1 LKQPVQFITRFCN
14 GISRSLL
21 VRFFILFFLFGGIIF
36 NFFIEQN
43 VHDSV
48 SEHNNAN
55 ALVIKHEQFKHL
67 IDQTGLQLLKV
78 DREISRYEHN
88 PSPEI
93 IVKIQEIEQNIQ
105 SNSARIKEEGPWY
118 VPRYLINLYT
128 HSVRNRTEMQQKFLS
143 VLRNGKPATAF
154 TDAYAKEDKYI
165 QLDFSRSE
173 RELTVELNK
182 KIEYLNQSLVKDQ
195 ASTLQLDNRWNIIS
209 LLFML
214 LIAFVVF
221 YQTTRISMLNKELS
235 AAVLQMKEAT
245 RAKDQFM
252 SNITHELRTPLNS
265 IIGYTNLLLKRHHQP
280 ENEKWIQ
287 AVNSSGTMLL
297 EIVNDVL
304 DYSKLESGYLNVSK
318 EPFQL
323 DDVLTNLKNIMSH
336 RADSKGLS
344 LIILKDQ
351 SLPGSFAGD
360 EKKLKQVLINLTG
373 NALKFTEKGSVKIEV
388 ALQQQIGEQYWLAF
402 KVTDT
407 GIGISKENLKHV
419 FERFYQVEDRYSRKY
434 SGTGL
439 GLPIVKQLVD
449 MQGGTITVNSTP
461 GVGTEFQ
468 FVLPFAKAD
477 FVPKEEP
484 NLAPVRRMLQHA
496 GKRILVVDDHEL
508 NRELLELVLKEYQC
522 RVVTA
527 ESGVEA
533 LGILQKMKFDL
544 VLMDVQMPELNG
556 METTQRIRNQLALDV
571 PVIACTA
578 FSQPQ
583 EKQMCKDAG
592 MNDYLGK
599 PIEENELLALL
610 KKYLNMDAEPKKEEA
625 FINFSKI
632 HSITGANKELT
643 DNMLS
648 RAIAQVPEEL
658 ELLQQSLQQKNYLKV
673 KEQAHSMC
681 STIALMGASAL
692 LIDQVK
698 SIQRIAATP
707 APEHKELVQ
716 LFEAVHT
723 TVQKMITELK
733 AYLAA

>member
-1 LKQPVQFITRFCN
+1 MKLPVQFITRFCN

-21 VRFFILFFLFGGIIF
+21 VRSLILFFLFGGIIF

-48 SEHNNAN
+48 SEHNTAN

-67 IDQTGLQLLKV
+67 IDQTGLELLKV
-78 DREISRYEHN
+78 DRELNQYEHT
-88 PSPEI
+88 PSQEI
-93 IVKIQEIEQNIQ
+93 LQKIQELQESIQ
-105 SNSARIKEEGPWY
+105 RNANRIKSDGPSY
-118 VPRYLINLYT
+118 VPRFLINLYT
-128 HSVRNRTEMQQKFLS
+128 HSIRNRTDMQQKYLS
-143 VLRNGKPATAF
+143 AFQNDKPAVVFA
-154 TDAYAKEDKYI
+154 DLYAKEDKYI
-165 QLDFSRSE
+165 QLDYSRSE
-173 RELTVELNK
+173 RELTSELNK
-182 KIEYLNQSLVKDQ
+182 KIENLNQTLVKEQ
-195 ASTLQLDNRWNIIS
+195 AATLKLDDHWNLIS

-221 YQTTRISMLNKELS
+221 YQTTRIGRLNKELS
-235 AAVLQMKEAT
+235 LAVLQMKEAT

-265 IIGYTNLLLKRHHQP
+265 IIGYTNLLLKKNHQP
-280 ENEKWIQ
+280 ETEKWIQ

-304 DYSKLESGYLNVSK
+304 DYSKLESGYLHVSK

-344 LIILKDQ
+344 LVILKDQ
-351 SLPGSFAGD
+351 SLPGSFTGD

-373 NALKFTEKGSVKIEV
+373 NALKFTEKGSVKVEV
-388 ALQQQIGEQYWLAF
+388 ALQQQIGEQYWLTF

-407 GIGISKENLKHV
+407 GIGISKENLKYV
-419 FERFYQVEDRYSRKY
+419 FERFYQVEDRYSKKY

-449 MQGGTITVNSTP
+449 MQGGTITVNSMP

-468 FVLPFAKAD
+468 FVLPFIKAD
-477 FVPKEEP
+477 FIQKEEP

-527 ESGVEA
+527 ESGIEA
-533 LGILQKMKFDL
+533 LEVLQKMKFDL

-556 METTQRIRNQLALDV
+556 METTQRIRHQLALDV

-578 FSQPQ
+578 FSQPK
-583 EKQMCKDAG
+583 EIQMCKEAG

-599 PIEENELLALL
+599 PVEENQLLGLL
-610 KKYLNMDAEPKKEEA
+610 KKYLNLEAEPKIEGA
-625 FINFSKI
+625 LINLSKI

-643 DNMLS
+643 DNMLA
-648 RAIAQVPEEL
+648 RAIAQIPEEL
-658 ELLQQSLQQKNYLKV
+658 EQLHQSLLQKNYLKV
-673 KEQAHSMC
+673 KEQAHTMC
-681 STIALMGASAL
+681 STLALMGASST
-692 LIDQVK
+692 LIEQVK
-698 SIQRIAATP
+698 NMQRLAGDAST
-707 APEHKELVQ
+707 AHEKLVQ
-716 LFEAVHT
+716 LFEAVNT
-723 TVQKMITELK
+723 TVHKMIIEVK

>member
-1 LKQPVQFITRFCN
+1 MKQSAHFITRFIN
-14 GISRSLL
+14 GITRSLL
-21 VRFFILFFLFGGIIF
+21 VRSFILFFLFGGIIF

-48 SEHNNAN
+48 SDHNTAN

-67 IDQTGLQLLKV
+67 IDQTGLELLKV
-78 DREISRYEHN
+78 DRELNHYEHT
-88 PSPEI
+88 PSQDI
-93 IVKIQEIEQNIQ
+93 LQKIKDLQESIQ
-105 SNSARIKEEGPWY
+105 RNASRIKSDGPNY
-118 VPRYLINLYT
+118 VPRFLINLYT
-128 HSVRNRTEMQQKFLS
+128 HSIRNRTDMQQKYLS
-143 VLRNGKPATAF
+143 AFQNDKPAAF
-154 TDAYAKEDKYI
+154 FADAYTKEDKYV
-165 QLDFSRSE
+165 QLDYSRSE
-173 RELTVELNK
+173 RELTSELNK
-182 KIEYLNQSLVKDQ
+182 KIEYLNQTLVKEQAATLKLDDQ
-195 ASTLQLDNRWNIIS
+195 WNLIS

-221 YQTTRISMLNKELS
+221 YQTTRIGRLNKELS
-235 AAVLQMKEAT
+235 LAVLQMKEAT

-265 IIGYTNLLLKRHHQP
+265 IIGYTNLLLKKNHQP
-280 ENEKWIQ
+280 ETEKWIQ

-304 DYSKLESGYLNVSK
+304 DYSKLESGYLHVSR

-323 DDVLTNLKNIMSH
+323 DDVLANLKNIMSH

-388 ALQQQIGEQYWLAF
+388 ALQQQIGEQYWLTF

-419 FERFYQVEDRYSRKY
+419 FERFYQVEDRYSKKY

-461 GVGTEFQ
+461 GTGTEFQ
-468 FVLPFAKAD
+468 FVLPFVKAD
-477 FVPKEEP
+477 FIPKEEP

-527 ESGVEA
+527 ESGIEA
-533 LGILQKMKFDL
+533 LEILQKMKFDL

-556 METTQRIRNQLALDV
+556 METTHRMRHQLALDV

-610 KKYLNMDAEPKKEEA
+610 KKYLNMEAEPKKEGTL
-625 FINFSKI
+625 INFTKI

-643 DNMLS
+643 NNMLS

-658 ELLQQSLQQKNYLKV
+658 EQLQQALQHKNYPIV
-673 KEQAHSMC
+673 KEQAHTMC
-681 STIALMGASAL
+681 STLALMGASST
-692 LIDQVK
+692 LIEQVK
-698 SIQRIAATP
+698 NMQRIAGDASP
-707 APEHKELVQ
+707 AHERLVQ
-716 LFEAVHT
+716 LFETVNT
-723 TVQKMITELK
+723 TVQKMIVEVK

>member
-1 LKQPVQFITRFCN
+1 M
-14 GISRSLL
+14 L
-21 VRFFILFFLFGGIIF
+21 VRSFILFFLFGGIIF

-48 SEHNNAN
+48 SDHNTAN

-67 IDQTGLQLLKV
+67 IDQTGLELLKV
-78 DREISRYEHN
+78 DRELNHYEHT
-88 PSPEI
+88 PSQDI
-93 IVKIQEIEQNIQ
+93 LQKIKDLQESIQ
-105 SNSARIKEEGPWY
+105 RNASRIKSDGPNY
-118 VPRYLINLYT
+118 VPRFLINLYT
-128 HSVRNRTEMQQKFLS
+128 HSIRNRTDMQQKYLS
-143 VLRNGKPATAF
+143 AFQNDKPAAF
-154 TDAYAKEDKYI
+154 FADAYTKEDKYV
-165 QLDFSRSE
+165 QLDYSRSE
-173 RELTVELNK
+173 RELTSELNK
-182 KIEYLNQSLVKDQ
+182 KIEYLNQTLVKEQAATLKLDDQ
-195 ASTLQLDNRWNIIS
+195 WNLIS

-221 YQTTRISMLNKELS
+221 YQTTRIGRLNKELS
-235 AAVLQMKEAT
+235 LAVLQMKEAT

-265 IIGYTNLLLKRHHQP
+265 IIGYTNLLLKKNHQP
-280 ENEKWIQ
+280 ETEKWIQ

-304 DYSKLESGYLNVSK
+304 DYSKLESGYLHVSR

-323 DDVLTNLKNIMSH
+323 DDVLANLKNIMSH

-388 ALQQQIGEQYWLAF
+388 ALQQQIGEQYWLTF

-419 FERFYQVEDRYSRKY
+419 FERFYQVEDRYSKKY

-461 GVGTEFQ
+461 GTGTEFQ
-468 FVLPFAKAD
+468 FVLPFVKAD
-477 FVPKEEP
+477 FIPKEEP

-527 ESGVEA
+527 ESGIEA
-533 LGILQKMKFDL
+533 LEILQKMKFDL

-556 METTQRIRNQLALDV
+556 METTHRMRHQLALDV

-610 KKYLNMDAEPKKEEA
+610 KKYLNMEAEPKKEGTL
-625 FINFSKI
+625 INFTKI

-643 DNMLS
+643 NNMLS

-658 ELLQQSLQQKNYLKV
+658 EQLQQALQHKNYPIV
-673 KEQAHSMC
+673 KEQAHTMC
-681 STIALMGASAL
+681 STLALMGASST
-692 LIDQVK
+692 LIEQVK
-698 SIQRIAATP
+698 NMQRIAGDASP
-707 APEHKELVQ
+707 AHERLVQ
-716 LFEAVHT
+716 LFETVNT
-723 TVQKMITELK
+723 TVQKMIVEVK